1 MPKAGDADLHIW
13 RKAGLSHFAGWREPG
28 SRRWWRRRQG
38 QKRRGGTGRTSCG
51 RCDHPAS
58 GPRAP
63 AAHQEDEDASEES
76 NRDPADRQQ
85 RPGRGRAPMATSS
98 TTLCRESAMRNDAQ
112 DGGRSSVSS
121 AGHPGELQLTLCCG
135 PPRAYSARRSRM
147 TALTVRPS
155 RAARARATS

>member
-1 MPKAGDADLHIW
+1 MVAAEAGAKTEGWNWADLL
-13 RKAGLSHFAGWREPG
+13 RALRP
-28 SRRWWRRRQG
+28 SR
-38 QKRRGGTGRTSCG
+38 
-51 RCDHPAS
+51 
-58 GPRAP
+58 
-63 AAHQEDEDASEES
+63 EDASEER